1 MIWTFDGM
9 GNRHDAYR
17 GKDYMKVFYEFL
29 REHAMKI
36 SNFEKKEMIPQINEL
51 YEKVKICN
59 IYK

>member
-9 GNRHDAYR
+9 GNRNDVYR
-17 GKDYMKVFYEFL
+17 GEDYMKMFYEFL

-36 SNFEKKEMIPQINEL
+36 SNFEKKEMIPQIHEL
-51 YEKVKICN
+51 YEKVKYCN